1 MKTKFFKKL
10 SFVLVVAMVLSVF
23 YPAAGAFAAAKKP
36 TLNSTNK
43 YLHLGVEGK
52 NKFNFNINNKQSGW
66 KYYWESADEDI
77 AVVNSKN
84 GVTRATGVG
93 KTTVTVTITDKNKEV
108 VTKLYA
114 KVTVRDNIK
123 TVKIT
128 NIPEGNKLAVGQE
141 NDFNRS
147 FVTVSGSTKETS
159 AITRWTV
166 DSDKA
171 NISEKGVFVANEAG
185 EYTITA
191 RSFQSNAKY
200 EDWKKDAD
208 TYAKYV
214 LAEDTVKI
222 TVAPSIVEV
231 SQVDLETVDVVFDS
245 AMADADKNIS
255 VYELIGKAEVKQLVK
270 KVTMSDDKKTAT
282 VQLYVPFKAGATYV
296 VKYTDLEPESFVA
309 ATTNE
314 EDVAKIDITTST
326 VVYNEATKVE
336 FKLYNANGV
345 DITTDKL
352 ANRVTMKSS
361 EGAGTY
367 FNTDTNELTIFG
379 KNASTTIT
387 ATYHTYKY
395 DSEGNEVGVVEDEA
409 IIIGVDK
416 DATNITGLKAW
427 TIETIDES
435 TTEPTF
441 KDVNQVL
448 ALNDNN
454 VRLFVQFNTKTGSK
468 EATINSFA
476 EEGMFDF
483 TSSDKNILIVDNK
496 GNLFP
501 VKEGN
506 VVVVVSYGEGDS
518 KTPIGAISITVHPER
533 TVGVLSLSNTNVV
546 LSNNPDVD
554 DKAEVKISVKD
565 QLGTKMEKDDF
576 TYSVEKMSGSPADDL
591 TDEKSNATGDTIEF
605 SAKDMAVGTYYYKV
619 TVGKKAAVVTVKVL
633 DGKTDT
639 NVAYYKLQLEDT
651 FVDLK
656 VKEGEINK
664 TLGIELFGYNSNG
677 VKVSRGVL
685 NSGSD
690 YILKIDSPEDK
701 WDENNFDS
709 SENKFTLVKVGEGG
723 AIEKAPKGSYKVTA
737 FDNKEVVLDIVQ
749 FSVDDTQVAPVLAE
763 VKNRLFEQNGVNPSN
778 KEDTNLIAAV
788 KECFKFTLNGKD
800 VTDNIVEVV
809 AVGTADEFNVRTVT
823 IKETI
828 DEASG
833 AFINHEVKVGLTI
846 TKK

>member
-1 MKTKFFKKL
+1 
-10 SFVLVVAMVLSVF
+10 VLVVAMVLSVF

-43 YLHLGVEGK
+43 YLHLDVEGK
-52 NKFNFNINNKQSGW
+52 NKYNFNINNKQSGW

-84 GVTRATGVG
+84 GVTTATGVG
-93 KTTVTVTITDKNKEV
+93 KTKVTVTITDKNKEV
-108 VTKLYA
+108 VTKLSA
-114 KVTVRDNIK
+114 TVTVRDNIK

-147 FVTVSGSTKETS
+147 FVTVSGSTKKTS

-171 NISEKGVFVANEAG
+171 TINDKGVFVANEAG

-191 RSFQSNAKY
+191 RSFQSKAKY

-326 VVYNEATKVE
+326 AVYNEATKVE

-367 FNTDTNELTIFG
+367 FNTTTNELTIFG

-427 TIETIDES
+427 TIDKS
-435 TTEPTF
+435 TAEPTF

-476 EEGMFDF
+476 KEGMFDF

-546 LSNNPDVD
+546 LSNNTAVD

-565 QLGTKMEKDDF
+565 QLGTKMENGDF

-591 TDEKSNATGDTIEF
+591 TEKVSNTTGDTIVF
-605 SAKDMAVGTYYYKV
+605 SAKDKAVGTYYYKV

-633 DGKTDT
+633 DGNTDT
-639 NVAYYKLQLEDT
+639 KVAYHKLQLEDT

-656 VKEGEINK
+656 VKQGEINK

-677 VKVSRGVL
+677 VKVSREVL
-685 NSGSD
+685 DSSSD
-690 YILKIDSPEDK
+690 YILKIDSPENK
-701 WDENNFDS
+701 WDESNFDANK
-709 SENKFTLVKVGEGG
+709 NKFTLVKVGEGG

-737 FDNKEVVLDIVQ
+737 FEKIDNKEVVLDNVQ

-763 VKNRLFEQNGVNPSN
+763 VKNRLFEQEKVDPSN
-778 KEDTNLIAAV
+778 KTNENLIAAV
-788 KECFKFTLNGKD
+788 KDCFKFTLNGKD

-828 DEASG
+828 IDG
-833 AFINHEVKVGLTI
+833 AWINHEVKVGLTI